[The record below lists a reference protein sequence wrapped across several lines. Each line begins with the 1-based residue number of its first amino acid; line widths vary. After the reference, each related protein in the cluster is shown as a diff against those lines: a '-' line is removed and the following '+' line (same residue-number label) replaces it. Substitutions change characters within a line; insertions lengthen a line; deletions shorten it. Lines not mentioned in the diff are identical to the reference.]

1 MFIVTERLILLNME
15 YKESDI
21 IYEAIANLEAYTG
34 LQINVE
40 TARPEYDAILEIK
53 GQTFYVEAKSNARK
67 SNIGIILS
75 HLKNQSPDK
84 KWLLIADYIA
94 KEVAQILKQENWNY
108 LDTAG
113 NASIQTDN
121 LFIVIEGKKKLSQDR
136 KNQSRAFQEA
146 GLKLLLLLISGP
158 QSLQLSYRELSE
170 KTNVSLGSVSN
181 IIKELEENAFI
192 LKTQNTRIL
201 KNTDILIERWV
212 TAYNEVL
219 KPRLFRK
226 RYRAANDS
234 FNWMEEVQEGLG
246 IYWGGEPGASLL
258 TGQLRPVTYTL
269 YYNGELPRLA
279 QELKLIPD
287 NNGTIEVYNTFWL
300 TYVMSLHDITAP
312 PLVIYADLMGTDS
325 SRNAE
330 IAKLILENGL

>member
-1 MFIVTERLILLNME
+1 MFIVTEQFIILNME

-21 IYEAIANLEAYTG
+21 IYEAIANLEENTG

-40 TARPEYDAILEIK
+40 TARQEYDAILEIQ
-53 GQTFYVEAKSNARK
+53 GNTFYVETKANARK

-75 HLKNQSPDK
+75 KLKNQAKDK

-94 KEVAQILKQENWNY
+94 KEVAQTLRQENCNY

-113 NASIQTDN
+113 NASIKSDK

-146 GLKLLLLLISGP
+146 GLKLLVLLISDP
-158 QSLQLSYRELSE
+158 KILTASYRELSE

-201 KNTDILIERWV
+201 KNKDLLIERWV

-226 RYRAANDS
+226 RYRASSHS
-234 FNWMEEVQEGLG
+234 FNWKEKIEENPD
-246 IYWGGEPGASLL
+246 IYWGGEPGASLI
-258 TGQLRPVTYTL
+258 TGQLQPAIYTL

-287 NNGTIEVYNTFWL
+287 YNGNIEVYSTFWL
-300 TYVMSLHDITAP
+300 ADLKSKNLYSAP
-312 PLVIYADLMGTDS
+312 PLVVYADLMGSDS
-325 SRNAE
+325 SRNIE